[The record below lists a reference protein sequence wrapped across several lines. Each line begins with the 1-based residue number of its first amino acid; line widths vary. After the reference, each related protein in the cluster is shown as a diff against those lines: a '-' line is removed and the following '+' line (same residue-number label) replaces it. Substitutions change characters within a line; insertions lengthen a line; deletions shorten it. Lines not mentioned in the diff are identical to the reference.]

1 MRDLYLPK
9 QPAEILRPR
18 LKNNNLLETD
28 VSFAWYR
35 HREKKLK
42 LLFLEKKNFVF
53 FDTVNDLL
61 QFF

>member
-1 MRDLYLPK
+1 
-9 QPAEILRPR
+9 
-18 LKNNNLLETD
+18 LETD
-28 VSFAWYR
+28 VSFARYR